1 MGKKVEAFE
10 MKMAAIAIL
19 VAPVITL
26 MGTALAVLLD
36 AGKAGISNPGAH
48 GLSEILYAY
57 TSASFNNGSAFAGIS
72 ANTPFYNYTLG
83 ACILAGRYLGAVPVL
98 AIAGSL
104 VRKKIVPKSSGTLPT
119 HKPLFNTFLI
129 CVILIVALLNFIP
142 VLALGP
148 VVEHLMMGK

>member
-1 MGKKVEAFE
+1 
-10 MKMAAIAIL
+10 MKMAAIVIL
-19 VAPVITL
+19 VSPVITL
-26 MGTALAVLLD
+26 VGTAIAVLCD
-36 AGKAGISNPGAH
+36 AGKAGVSNPGAH

-72 ANTPFYNYTLG
+72 ANTPFYNYSLG
-83 ACILAGRYLGAVPVL
+83 ICILLGRYLCAVPAL

-104 VRKKIVPKSSGTLPT
+104 VKKKTVPVSAGTLPT

-129 CVILIVALLNFIP
+129 SVILIVALLNFIP

-148 VVEHLMMGK
+148 IVEHLMMGK